1 MVYDG
6 LLWNHLVR
14 QMLKK
19 KQKIFEFFSLTLEDL
34 VVETA
39 AIAC

>member
-1 MVYDG
+1 MESFSTADVE
-6 LLWNHLVR
+6 
-14 QMLKK
+14 KK
-19 KQKIFEFFSLTLEDL
+19 KQKIFEFFSLTLEDF

>member
-1 MVYDG
+1 MLGVYFAIIQYG
-6 LLWNHLVR
+6 RRW
-14 QMLKK
+14 KK
-19 KQKIFEFFSLTLEDL
+19 KQKIFEFFSLTLEDF